1 MDVSL
6 FLTALSYG
14 LLPIL
19 VWLVFWLYEDR
30 VHPEPK
36 RLIIQAL
43 LAGMVAVPLAVT
55 IEMWIELYVGD
66 GFTKTFLWSLT
77 EESMK
82 YVLAFIFVLRSKHVD
97 EALDL
102 LIYMICVALGFAAL
116 ENTLYAL
123 EPLMRAEHFNAA
135 NLTTLR
141 FVGATLV
148 HVLSSAAIGVCMAF
162 AFYKN
167 HTRRA
172 LSVVYGLIIATS
184 LHTFFNFFIMN
195 VSLEAVFIV
204 FAAVWII
211 ALGLILIAERIKKM
225 DAYYTAH
232 SN

>member
-1 MDVSL
+1 MEASL

-14 LLPIL
+14 LLPIF

-30 VHPEPK
+30 AHPEPK
-36 RLIIQAL
+36 RLIVRAL
-43 LAGMVAVPLAVT
+43 TAGMIAVPLSIS

-82 YVLAFIFVLRSKHVD
+82 YVLAFILVLRSREVD

-123 EPLMRAEHFNAA
+123 EPLMRGEHFSAA

-148 HVLSSAAIGVCMAF
+148 HVLSSASIGVFMAF

-167 HTRRA
+167 RTQRTLA
-172 LSVVYGLIIATS
+172 VIMGLIVATS
-184 LHTFFNFFIMN
+184 LHTLFNFFIME

-204 FAAVWII
+204 FATVWII

-225 DAYYTAH
+225 DAYYTAQL
-232 SN
+232 